1 MSDLGICGRH
11 HHDDP
16 AVISIQGRCD
26 AIPGIVESAPPPVR
40 VSAQSHHVSFRICTL
55 KSIWGKG
62 AVGRAGIWSM
72 STMSTMSVRWKSEV
86 GSMEANASRC
96 NDQKTGSSLP
106 ITR

>member
-1 MSDLGICGRH
+1 
-11 HHDDP
+11 
-16 AVISIQGRCD
+16 
-26 AIPGIVESAPPPVR
+26 
-40 VSAQSHHVSFRICTL
+40 
-55 KSIWGKG
+55 
-62 AVGRAGIWSM
+62 VGRAGIWSM